1 MGVMREA
8 SCYNGFLIREATRI
22 VISKLRF
29 DLLDYKRRKE
39 GV

>member
-8 SCYNGFLIREATRI
+8 SCYNGFVREAKRI

-39 GV
+39 EV